1 MSDHWNPDDP
11 DATRVVYDLSM
22 WSFDQQAELA
32 AELAEAEVPHAWNGS
47 DLMVPEECEAAADGV
62 INAVEARLGIVY
74 DVSAGHAHDNP
85 SAASVGLTPGQPVTE
100 YELDEWSDHQREL
113 LGRAF
118 TRQSI
123 PFRWVDDVVL
133 VHTDDE
139 DVVEALMDM
148 VENGEVGLSEALGEH
163 DDGDDDE
170 RLPFETLTV
179 FFLAGDRLRRDPL
192 DADGL
197 EQLLEAVDA
206 AESERPPYG
215 VDLRL
220 WKRVCELADELAG
233 ALVDDEIPDEDAA
246 MDIAAE
252 LHDLLRPYI

>member
-1 MSDHWNPDDP
+1 VSDHWNPNDP

-32 AELAEAEVPHAWNGS
+32 AELAEAEVPHAWDGS
-47 DLMVPEECEAAADGV
+47 DLLVPEEFEAAADGV
-62 INAVEARLGIVY
+62 VNTVEARLGIVY
-74 DVSAGHAHDNP
+74 DGAAGEARDNP
-85 SAASVGLTPGQPVTE
+85 AAEPIDITDGEPATE
-100 YELDEWSDHQREL
+100 YDLDEWPESDREVL
-113 LGRAF
+113 ARAF
-118 TRQSI
+118 TRQGI
-123 PFRWVDDVVL
+123 PFRWSGQVL
-133 VHTDDE
+133 AVHTADE

-148 VENGEVGLSEALGEH
+148 VENGEVGLAEALDEEA
-163 DDGDDDE
+163 DADDD

-192 DADGL
+192 DANGL

-215 VDLRL
+215 VDVRL

-233 ALVDDEIPDEDAA
+233 ALVDDDTPDEDAA
-246 MDIAAE
+246 MDIAEE